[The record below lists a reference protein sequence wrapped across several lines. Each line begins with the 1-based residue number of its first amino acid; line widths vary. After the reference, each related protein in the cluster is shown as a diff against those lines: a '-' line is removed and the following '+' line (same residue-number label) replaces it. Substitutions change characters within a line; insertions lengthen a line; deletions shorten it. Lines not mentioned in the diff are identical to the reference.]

1 MESKRFNNKIVVRLD
16 KGEEIV
22 SSLMKVVK
30 EYNVKLGT
38 IQALGATNYVKIGL
52 FNVEEKKYYSN
63 VLTKDM
69 EITSLIGNISQ
80 KDGEPYLH
88 LHINVAD
95 GKQNVYGGHL
105 NECII
110 SATCE
115 LFIDVIDGEV
125 DRYFNEEIGLNLIDF

>member
-22 SSLMKVVK
+22 SSLIKVAK

-125 DRYFNEEIGLNLIDF
+125 DRYFDEKIGLNLIDF

>member
-1 MESKRFNNKIVVRLD
+1 MESKRFNNKVVVRID
-16 KGEEIV
+16 RGEEIV
-22 SSLMKVVK
+22 SSLMKVVN
-30 EYNVKLGT
+30 EYEIRLGT
-38 IQALGATNYVKIGL
+38 VQALGATNYVKVGL

-63 VLTKDM
+63 VLTGDM

-105 NECII
+105 NECVI

-125 DRYFNEEIGLNLIDF
+125 NRRFAEETGLNLIKF